1 MRSTRKHDA
10 GFTLMELMIVMAI
23 ISVLAT
29 LAIPSFIGAI
39 KSAREAV
46 LKEDLHVMRAA
57 IDSYTMDKQKAPQSL
72 DDLIQNGYLRNIPE
86 DPMTHSRETW
96 VTDTSDSLIRSTR
109 PIRASTTSI
118 PDRTRP
124 APMGNRTR
132 PGRRRPRRQGKT
144 HGSTNLSRARAA
156 CCPWPALCGVLHAQT
171 AKTITLRLLDGKTG
185 RPHCANR
192 HSGSRQSR
200 LPRTTAIG

>member
-1 MRSTRKHDA
+1 MRSTGKHDA

-29 LAIPSFIGAI
+29 LAIPSFVGAI

-96 VTDTSDSLIRSTR
+96 VTDTSDSLHSVDQT
-109 PIRASTTSI
+109 
-118 PDRTRP
+118 D
-124 APMGNRTR
+124 
-132 PGRRRPRRQGKT
+132 PG
-144 HGSTNLSRARAA
+144 
-156 CCPWPALCGVLHAQT
+156 
-171 AKTITLRLLDGKTG
+171 IDDI
-185 RPHCANR
+185 
-192 HSGSRQSR
+192 HSGSDETGTDGQPYS
-200 LPRTTAIG
+200 AW